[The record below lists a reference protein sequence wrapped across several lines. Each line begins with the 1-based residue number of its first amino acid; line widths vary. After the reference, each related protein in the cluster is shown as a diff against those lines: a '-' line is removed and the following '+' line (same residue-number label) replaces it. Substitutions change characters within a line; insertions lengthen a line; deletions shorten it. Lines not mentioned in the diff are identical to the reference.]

1 MPMVVHPL
9 MFLRYN
15 MKIIL
20 YLIVFCG
27 LFISSAYADACYS
40 EQEAEA
46 EQGIRIHSE
55 LMVIA
60 LNCRNMAGQ
69 PDLYAQYQ
77 RMTRANQGVFA
88 GYETDLINFYARTG
102 QGNPEGRLHA
112 LRTRFANDLAIK
124 AARVRPDV
132 FCARYA
138 SRIPRA
144 AGFDARQIH
153 DWAASLQTGYPLTQ
167 RLCRP

>member
-1 MPMVVHPL
+1 MPMVVHL
-9 MFLRYN
+9 RMFLRCN
-15 MKIIL
+15 MKTSL
-20 YLIVFCG
+20 YLFVFYV
-27 LFISSAYADACYS
+27 LLISSAYADACYS
-40 EQEAEA
+40 VREAEA

-88 GYETDLINFYARTG
+88 GYEADLINFYARTG
-102 QGNPEGRLHA
+102 KNSPEGALHD

-138 SRIPRA
+138 ARIPRA
-144 AGFDARQIH
+144 AGFSATQIR